1 MSHTSIAKSNFVRG
15 LGVLI
20 LALLMTALPTY
31 GADAA
36 SRGSDPIPPDESKPS
51 TFPIRKD
58 PGHLPVRPAPYSET
72 APQAAQPVAK
82 SPGDTLRTAG
92 LLTTMVGAVAL
103 GAGVLYNLTYNEL
116 KNDLETGEVPY
127 TRERLDKLDT
137 NRLNSRIGYGLGL
150 VVLGAG
156 ATFYYL
162 GWRKDKANPSSLAV
176 VPLIAPGEVSLN
188 LGGKF

>member
-1 MSHTSIAKSNFVRG
+1 
-15 LGVLI
+15 
-20 LALLMTALPTY
+20 
-31 GADAA
+31 
-36 SRGSDPIPPDESKPS
+36 
-51 TFPIRKD
+51 
-58 PGHLPVRPAPYSET
+58 
-72 APQAAQPVAK
+72 
-82 SPGDTLRTAG
+82 
-92 LLTTMVGAVAL
+92 MVGAVAL

-137 NRLNSRIGYGLGL
+137 NRLNARIGYGLGL

-162 GWRKDKANPSSLAV
+162 GWRKDKANLSSLAV